1 MTAIHEGYGQRFVGD
16 VIEDFQPGDVVLV
29 GPNLPHAWFC
39 SSKCHRVE
47 ATVIQFHLDE
57 LGAGVLLAPELC
69 ELREFLNNAACGL
82 VVPEVFAEKT
92 KKLRVMFSVD
102 SLVIL
107 LGLLVEM
114 SKCNHRNLYAKVNT
128 KPLADM
134 DMSRMNCAL
143 RYMNELH
150 CKPLR
155 LVEVARHVA
164 LGPEAFSR
172 LFRRATGRT
181 FIETLTSIRLA
192 SAMSCLRAGHE
203 KLEVIA
209 ASCGFADMANFRRQ
223 FRRRYGC
230 APSEVRRRD
239 CYKSM
244 HKRHLCLGSWPGRQ
258 FQSWHRLC
266 VI

>member
-1 MTAIHEGYGQRFVGD
+1 M
-16 VIEDFQPGDVVLV
+16 
-29 GPNLPHAWFC
+29 
-39 SSKCHRVE
+39 
-47 ATVIQFHLDE
+47 
-57 LGAGVLLAPELC
+57 
-69 ELREFLNNAACGL
+69 
-82 VVPEVFAEKT
+82 VVPEVFAKKT
-92 KKLRVMFSVD
+92 KKLRVRSSVD

-134 DMSRMNCAL
+134 DESRMNCAL

-181 FIETLTSIRLA
+181 FIETLTNIRLA

-230 APSEVRRRD
+230 APSEV
-239 CYKSM
+239 C
-244 HKRHLCLGSWPGRQ
+244 RHRA
-258 FQSWHRLC
+258 
-266 VI
+266 